1 MLYTLFAI
9 PVTTILHLEDI
20 AYTLMQKSV
29 FQFPAMYTL
38 LQIHFYPHKVQFLS
52 VDYLPHSSIHV
63 RNNAHISASVPD
75 PDVSDLQFL
84 NQLIQ
89 SISK

>member
-1 MLYTLFAI
+1 MAKVFSLHNGGVNFFDDSTAFH
-9 PVTTILHLEDI
+9 IL
-20 AYTLMQKSV
+20 V
-29 FQFPAMYTL
+29 RYTL
-38 LQIHFYPHKVQFLS
+38 LQIHFYSHKEQFLS
-52 VDYLPHSSIHV
+52 VDCLPHSSIHV